1 MAKILIIDD
10 DPRISVLLR
19 HLLRLNG
26 LESASAESGRQALV
40 LLKQNAF
47 DLIIT
52 DLRMQ
57 NMNGM
62 ELLREVQTLEPF
74 IPVIMVTAYAS
85 DETAIESVNLGV
97 FDYLPKPYKGDELI
111 DAVKRALASDKNKKR
126 AKDGYSG
133 SNPAIIAYLETLGMK
148 ETPRYCS

>member
-10 DPRISVLLR
+10 DPRIPILLR
-19 HLLRLNG
+19 HLLRLKG
-26 LESASAESGRQALV
+26 YESVSSESGKQALA
-40 LLKQNAF
+40 LIKQDTF

-57 NMNGM
+57 NINGM

-111 DAVKRALASDKNKKR
+111 DAVKRALAADKDKKR

-133 SNPAIIAYLETLGMK
+133 NNPAIKAYLETLGIT
-148 ETPRYCS
+148 ETAGR